1 MEQSPLASVLGHLAQ
16 TAERQTQL
24 QQALPV
30 GGPLLGRRP
39 GGHAGATR
47 LRDRLGLSP
56 EEHRRRFQAL
66 AFIDGVRPFTYA
78 QQLRDQAR
86 RWLGP
91 ERNTQEEIVEQV
103 GLERFVEG
111 LPTRTS
117 TWIRY
122 HQPGSLSAAVNIGE
136 GHLAPPLSDR
146 RPPIPQTGA
155 AGLQP
160 DRPIPG
166 PRARWGGGPSQEQ
179 AHSAPSHPIPQKG
192 TQTAGEAC
200 WRCRQPG
207 HLRIRG
213 GGGRFSTR
221 GPSAEIPT
229 GGRFPPR
236 AVS

>member
-1 MEQSPLASVLGHLAQ
+1 MEQLPLASVLRHLAQ

-47 LRDRLGLSP
+47 LRDQLGLNP

-103 GLERFVEG
+103 GLERFVDG

-122 HQPGSLSAAVNIGE
+122 HQPREPLGGRQHRAGPPGSPSVGPTTAD
-136 GHLAPPLSDR
+136 PTDR
-146 RPPIPQTGA
+146 CSSPA
-155 AGLQP
+155 AGQAH
-160 DRPIPG
+160 PG
-166 PRARWGGGPSQEQ
+166 AEGEMGGGSQVLNPRSERRDS
-179 AHSAPSHPIPQKG
+179 HRWTKPDNGLILLSGDSGGSA
-192 TQTAGEAC
+192 
-200 WRCRQPG
+200 
-207 HLRIRG
+207 
-213 GGGRFSTR
+213 
-221 GPSAEIPT
+221 
-229 GGRFPPR
+229 
-236 AVS
+236 